1 MKSFRMPFGKKRG
14 ALGVTI
20 LETVVAASILMFGI
34 VGVASLFAVSSGKNK
49 GSGEIATRT
58 TEYAQDKMEQ
68 LLALSFAD
76 GATDT
81 TVFPSNPLGG
91 TGLGGT
97 MTANTTVGGITPTAP
112 LTGYVDYLD
121 VNGALL
127 TVASGSNGAPA
138 NAFYTRQW
146 TIATDS
152 TGTLKTITVLVTAR
166 SASGGGGV
174 IPSTP
179 LVSYKTN

>member
-1 MKSFRMPFGKKRG
+1 MNSLRMQSGKKRG
-14 ALGVTI
+14 ARGVTL
-20 LETVVAASILMFGI
+20 LETAVAAAILMFGI

-91 TGLGGT
+91 TGLGGA
-97 MTANTTVGGITPTAP
+97 MAASTTVGSINLSSP

-121 VNGALL
+121 ANGGLL
-127 TVASGSNGAPA
+127 TAVSGSNAQPA
-138 NAFYTRQW
+138 NAFYTREW
-146 TIATDS
+146 TVATDS
-152 TGTLKTITVLVTAR
+152 TGTLKTITVVVTAR
-166 SASGGGGV
+166 SASGGGGIV
-174 IPSTP
+174 PSTQ